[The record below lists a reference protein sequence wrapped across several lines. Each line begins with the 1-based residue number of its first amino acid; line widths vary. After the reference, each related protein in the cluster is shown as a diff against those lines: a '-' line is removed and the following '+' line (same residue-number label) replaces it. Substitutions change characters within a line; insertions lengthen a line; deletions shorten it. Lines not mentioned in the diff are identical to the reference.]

1 MWFYYALAT
10 PAIYS
15 VTNFIDKFLV
25 DKKVKTPMVLTVA
38 NGFIVACLGIVIG
51 LLGGFR
57 IIPATQLLLILGA
70 GVLLELY
77 IWPYYEAL
85 KRDDASRVVPFFQ
98 FVPVFVLLLSAL
110 ILKEALTSR
119 QLFGFSFIFLGG
131 LLLSLE
137 KLEGGI
143 FRPRK
148 AMWFMLLS
156 SFLYASILV
165 LFRFVAKDFGFWT
178 TLTYEYIGT
187 GIGAAILLLLPMIRN
202 VFLHQLREVK
212 QIAGLVVLNNGLG
225 VAAQMAEGFALSIAV
240 APLVSIVGGTQPVFV
255 LFYGVLLSLRFPHIV
270 KEDISISVIR
280 VKLLTILLIAIGL
293 YFVYL

>member
-119 QLFGFSFIFLGG
+119 QLFGFSFILLGG